1 VLDYYSL
8 LSVSRTASED
18 EIRSSYKVLIKKWH
32 PDLAKGDATMNE
44 LMTRQLNEAY
54 EVLSDPGKRRVYDL
68 SLERAKNEREKW
80 MQYARN
86 PKRDNT
92 PRETT
97 VKGPSFD
104 NFEDIERKNRTKLER
119 ERLDKWMVNLS
130 RYMADHQWASNTFE
144 KLSENLKLKAMAGN
158 LTLEDAFFI
167 YCTFQMEK
175 STMGIKTNYFN
186 SKKIKQILETSKT
199 RDEMEVGMQLI
210 SKEELILQLFLK
222 VNAGLFKKIKLTE
235 EEYRV
240 IQKFMK
246 FHSYLLKK
254 NDDFFAGVTKFSIS
268 KNEWDVAKEL
278 IKMEVKFD

>member
-1 VLDYYSL
+1 MLDYYSL
-8 LSVSRTASED
+8 LSVSRTSSED

-32 PDLAKGDATMNE
+32 PDVAKGDTTMNE

-54 EVLSDPGKRRVYDL
+54 EVLSDPAKRRVYDL
-68 SLERAKNEREKW
+68 SLDRAKTEREKW

-86 PKRDNT
+86 PKRNDP

-104 NFEDIERKNRTKLER
+104 SFEDIEKKNKAKLER
-119 ERLDKWMVNLS
+119 DRLDKWMVTLS

-144 KLSENLKLKAMAGN
+144 KLSENLKLKALAGN
-158 LTLEDAFFI
+158 LTIEDAFFI

-175 STMGIKTNYFN
+175 STMGIRTNYFN
-186 SKKIKQILETSKT
+186 SKKIKQILDTSKT

-210 SKEELILQLFLK
+210 SKEELILQLYLK
-222 VNAGLFKKIKLTE
+222 VNAGIFNKVKLTE

-246 FHSYLLKK
+246 FHSYLLKR
-254 NDDFFAGVTKFSIS
+254 NDDFFAGVTRFSIS
-268 KNEWDVAKEL
+268 KDEWDVAKEL
-278 IKMEVKFD
+278 IRMEAKFD